1 MLKRRRT
8 HSFKQRVLFSSAKRR
23 RVLRKNTHSKILWRC
38 RLFAAQQMEELE
50 QQRMAES

>member
-8 HSFKQRVLFSSAKRR
+8 HSFKRRAIFSSAKRR
-23 RVLRKNTHSKILWRC
+23 RVLRKDTHNKILWRR

-50 QQRMAES
+50 QLRTVEV